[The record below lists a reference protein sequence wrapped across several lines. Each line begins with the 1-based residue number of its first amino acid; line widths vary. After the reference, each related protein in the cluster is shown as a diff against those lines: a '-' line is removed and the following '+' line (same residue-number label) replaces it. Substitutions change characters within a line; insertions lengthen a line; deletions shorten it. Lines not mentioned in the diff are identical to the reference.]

1 MNDLRRQYN
10 PIVDLSKFTSNKK
23 ILSKVVTL
31 ILKLQLSLLP
41 NCLFFFFPLCFLKE
55 KMKLAGGPYKSMAVL
70 PRFFFRLIIMK
81 LKLYKI

>member
-1 MNDLRRQYN
+1 MNNLRRQYN

-41 NCLFFFFPLCFLKE
+41 NCIFFFSSVFLKE
-55 KMKLAGGPYKSMAVL
+55 KNEACRWAL
-70 PRFFFRLIIMK
+70 
-81 LKLYKI
+81 

>member
-41 NCLFFFFPLCFLKE
+41 NCLFFFFFLCFFKGKNEACRWAL
-55 KMKLAGGPYKSMAVL
+55 
-70 PRFFFRLIIMK
+70 
-81 LKLYKI
+81 

>member
-41 NCLFFFFPLCFLKE
+41 NCLFFFFSSVFLKE

-70 PRFFFRLIIMK
+70 PRIFFF
-81 LKLYKI
+81 

>member
-41 NCLFFFFPLCFLKE
+41 NCLFFFFFSSVFLKE

-70 PRFFFRLIIMK
+70 PRFFFFF
-81 LKLYKI
+81 